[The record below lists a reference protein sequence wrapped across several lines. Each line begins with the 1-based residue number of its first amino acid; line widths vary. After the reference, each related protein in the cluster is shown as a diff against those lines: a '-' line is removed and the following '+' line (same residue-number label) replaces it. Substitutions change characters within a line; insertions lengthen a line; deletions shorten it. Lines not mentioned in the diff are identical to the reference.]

1 MYLLAFSE
9 PMMPDLEEIPRLRK
23 ALGLT
28 QTAIARLANVSQSTI
43 VKIEKRQMNPSYD
56 SVKRIMNALQAE
68 LKRQEKK
75 ALVDQI
81 QSRKVQYVEARI
93 PLESAVNEMRRWKFS
108 QMPVMHN
115 GHPVGSIS
123 DKVINNLILSGR
135 DPKDLA
141 RIRVDEVMEPAFPQV
156 DSKAPVELA
165 AGLLRHYDAVLV
177 TAKGEVTGIVTKS
190 DLMKLLCPCDETNL
204 RVPRILRRE

>member
-1 MYLLAFSE
+1 MYPKPFRG

-28 QTAIARLANVSQSTI
+28 QTAIARLATVSQSTI

-56 SVKRIMNALQAE
+56 SVRRIMNALQAE
-68 LKRQEKK
+68 LKKQEKK
-75 ALVDQI
+75 ALVEQI
-81 QSRKVQYVEARI
+81 QSRKVQSVEAKM
-93 PLESAVNEMRRWKFS
+93 PLSSAVDEMRRWKFS

-141 RIRVDEVMEPAFPQV
+141 RIRVDEVMESAFPQV
-156 DSKAPVELA
+156 DAKAPVELA

-177 TAKGEVTGIVTKS
+177 TSKGDVTGIVTKS
-190 DLMKLLCPCDETNL
+190 DLMKLL
-204 RVPRILRRE
+204 

>member
-1 MYLLAFSE
+1 
-9 PMMPDLEEIPRLRK
+9 MPDLEEIPRLRK

-56 SVKRIMNALQAE
+56 SVKRIMNALQTE
-68 LKRQEKK
+68 LKRQEKKK

-81 QSRKVQYVEARI
+81 QSRKVQYVEAKI

-190 DLMKLLCPCDETNL
+190 DLMKLL
-204 RVPRILRRE
+204 

>member
-1 MYLLAFSE
+1 ML
-9 PMMPDLEEIPRLRK
+9 PDLDEIPRLRK

-28 QTAIARLANVSQSTI
+28 QTTLGRLANVSQSTI
-43 VKIEKRQMNPSYD
+43 VKIEKKQMNPSYE
-56 SVKRIMNALQAE
+56 VVRRIMTSLQTE

-81 QSRKVQYVEARI
+81 QTRRVLSVEAKL
-93 PLESAVNEMRRWKFS
+93 PLAVASDEMRRLKFS
-108 QMPVMHN
+108 QLPVMHN

-141 RIRVDEVMEPAFPQV
+141 RIRVEDVMEPAFPQV
-156 DSKAPVELA
+156 DAKAPVELA
-165 AGLLRHYDAVLV
+165 ASLLRHYNAVLV
-177 TAKGEVTGIVTKS
+177 TTKGEVTGIVTKS
-190 DLMKLLCPCDETNL
+190 DLMKLL
-204 RVPRILRRE
+204 

>member
-1 MYLLAFSE
+1 ML
-9 PMMPDLEEIPRLRK
+9 PDLEEIPRLRK

-28 QTAIARLANVSQSTI
+28 QTALARLGNVSQSTI
-43 VKIEKRQMNPSYD
+43 VKIEKKQMNPSYD
-56 SVKRIMNALQAE
+56 VVRRIHTALQAE
-68 LKRQEKK
+68 MKKQEKK

-81 QSRKVQYVEARI
+81 QTRKVQYLEARTS
-93 PLESAVNEMRRWKFS
+93 LDAAVNEMRRWKFS
-108 QMPVMHN
+108 QMPVMNN

-165 AGLLRHYDAVLV
+165 AGLLRHYNAVLV
-177 TAKGEVTGIVTKS
+177 THKGDVTGILTKS
-190 DLMKLLCPCDETNL
+190 DLMKLL
-204 RVPRILRRE
+204 

>member
-1 MYLLAFSE
+1 
-9 PMMPDLEEIPRLRK
+9 
-23 ALGLT
+23 
-28 QTAIARLANVSQSTI
+28 
-43 VKIEKRQMNPSYD
+43 MNPSYD
-56 SVKRIMNALQAE
+56 SVRRIMNALQAE

-75 ALVDQI
+75 ALVEQI
-81 QSRKVQYVEARI
+81 HSRKVQYVEARL
-93 PLESAVNEMRRWKFS
+93 PLETAVDEMRRWKFS

-156 DSKAPVELA
+156 DAKAPVELA

-177 TAKGEVTGIVTKS
+177 RSEEHTSELQS
-190 DLMKLLCPCDETNL
+190 HHDLVC
-204 RVPRILRRE
+204 R

>member
-1 MYLLAFSE
+1 
-9 PMMPDLEEIPRLRK
+9 MPDLEEIPRLRK

-75 ALVDQI
+75 ALV
-81 QSRKVQYVEARI
+81 
-93 PLESAVNEMRRWKFS
+93 VNEMRRWKFS

-156 DSKAPVELA
+156 DAKAPVELA

-190 DLMKLLCPCDETNL
+190 DLMKLL
-204 RVPRILRRE
+204 

>member
-1 MYLLAFSE
+1 MYSIALPR
-9 PMMPDLEEIPRLRK
+9 PMLPDLEEIPRLRK

-28 QTAIARLANVSQSTI
+28 QTALARLGNVSQSTI
-43 VKIEKRQMNPSYD
+43 VKIEKKQMNPSYD
-56 SVKRIMNALQAE
+56 VVRRIHTALQAE
-68 LKRQEKK
+68 VKKQEKK

-81 QSRKVQYVEARI
+81 QTRKVQYLEARTN
-93 PLESAVNEMRRWKFS
+93 LDAAVNEMRRWKFS
-108 QMPVMHN
+108 QMPVMNN

-141 RIRVDEVMEPAFPQV
+141 RIRVEEVMEPAFPQV

-165 AGLLRHYDAVLV
+165 AGLLRHYNAVLV
-177 TAKGEVTGIVTKS
+177 THKGDVTGIVTKS
-190 DLMKLLCPCDETNL
+190 DLMKLL
-204 RVPRILRRE
+204 